1 MSDAEID
8 YWRTKYSLLEE
19 QFTIQ
24 KNRNEE
30 LEERLLHMVEKV
42 ESEKKQLADEI
53 DALTRKLELL
63 TKKSGNIEN
72 GDADELDEPED
83 PAMTVPQS
91 GVQLLR
97 TSERRVVLGT
107 RVGGNVSQGTRGY
120 HHFPVL
126 AFDEGLIYGFRWVKG
141 SVVKIV

>member
-53 DALTRKLELL
+53 DALTRKLEFL
-63 TKKSGNIEN
+63 TRKSGNIEN

-83 PAMTVPQS
+83 PAMTVPQG

-97 TSERRVVLGT
+97 TSERKVVLGT
-107 RVGGNVSQGTRGY
+107 RAGGSAPQGMEGY

>member
-53 DALTRKLELL
+53 DALTRVILSGQRRDGHNISLTRKLELL

-83 PAMTVPQS
+83 PAMT
-91 GVQLLR
+91 GHGLEAMHHK
-97 TSERRVVLGT
+97 EREAIT
-107 RVGGNVSQGTRGY
+107 
-120 HHFPVL
+120 
-126 AFDEGLIYGFRWVKG
+126 IFRFLHLMKALSMG
-141 SVVKIV
+141 SDG

>member
-53 DALTRKLELL
+53 DALTRKLEHL
-63 TKKSGNIEN
+63 TKKAGSTEN
-72 GDADELDEPED
+72 GGVDELDEPED
-83 PAMTVPQS
+83 PAMTVPHG

-97 TSERRVVLGT
+97 TSERKVVLGT
-107 RVGGNVSQGTRGY
+107 RVGDSASQGIKGY

-126 AFDEGLIYGFRWVKG
+126 AFEEGLIYGFRWVKG